1 MELGIVLGLVSLNTL
16 LTLYTLVRINADKT
30 SLRVMALRLAAVDIT
45 ATRIET
51 VANLDAKIA
60 ARIKKLESP
69 SISLQEFISDMAE
82 TGCGMVRIDPDA
94 VMIRGIRS

>member
-1 MELGIVLGLVSLNTL
+1 MGFGILSGLVFFNAL
-16 LTLYTLVRINADKT
+16 LTLYLILKINTDKT
-30 SLRVMALRLAAVDIT
+30 SLRAMALRLAAVDIT

-51 VANLDAKIA
+51 IADLDAQIA
-60 ARIKKLESP
+60 ARKKKLESP
-69 SISLQEFISDMAE
+69 SISLQEFIADMAE

>member
-16 LTLYTLVRINADKT
+16 LTLYLLAKTTKDKT
-30 SLRVMALRLAAVDIT
+30 SLRAMALRLAAIDIT
-45 ATRIET
+45 VTRIET
-51 VANLDAKIA
+51 IADLDAKIA
-60 ARIKKLESP
+60 ARKKKLESP